1 MVFGGIV
8 SGFGGSLDDRVELE
22 GGRYEDEGDVK
33 DFGGHAIA
41 YYANVVG
48 FACHVDGWVCC

>member
-33 DFGGHAIA
+33 DFGGHAEEEGLA
-41 YYANVVG
+41 G
-48 FACHVDGWVCC
+48 D